1 MFVLSAWLQRAQ
13 PEPADQLFESVLQ
26 PDLWHMTETERRY
39 LREARADARRPQTII
54 LFQPTLLN
62 LLDA

>member
-1 MFVLSAWLQRAQ
+1 MFRISTWLQRPVPLTAN
-13 PEPADQLFESVLQ
+13 ELFSGVLE